1 MQVHTHLKVHTDQH
15 TMEFPTL
22 FGEASTGKR
31 KVYNIKVVEKRTAS
45 GAVYGTIVK
54 EYGYEDGKK
63 QINEKDIYEGKNI
76 GRSNETTALE
86 QAISEARNSWQK
98 KRSEGYK
105 PEDEEEGSEAASA
118 GAGPSRHKAIAEEVP
133 APMLAHDFNKRGHN
147 ITFPCYVQRKYDG
160 TRCVAVPSVVTN
172 SAGQSERH
180 CGLFSRNRKAYP
192 NLDHIK
198 AELAVLPPS
207 LILDGELYSD
217 ELTFQDIVGM
227 VKRESLN
234 AGDEV
239 KQLKVQFHVYDI
251 ISDAPYE
258 ERLGRLQALMAA
270 YKFRYIKLVK
280 TEVAAAKEDIK
291 RLHAA
296 YVAEGYEGIM
306 LRNATGLYKVGNR
319 SADLQKYKEFLDTE
333 YPVTGFKEG
342 EGAEAG
348 CVIWLCKTPEGREFA
363 CRPRGTRESRQELF
377 LDGASY
383 VGKPLT
389 VRYQELT
396 DEGLPRFPVGI
407 AFRDY
412 E

>member
-1 MQVHTHLKVHTDQH
+1 MNYKFESLSPKVRKHTHLKVHTDQH

-31 KVYNIKVVEKRTAS
+31 KVYNIKVVEKRSAS
-45 GAVYGTIVK
+45 GATYGTIVK

-105 PEDEEEGSEAASA
+105 PEDEEEEEE
-118 GAGPSRHKAIAEEVP
+118 AGPSRHKAVAEEVP

-160 TRCVAVPSVVTN
+160 TRCVAVPTV
-172 SAGQSERH
+172 
-180 CGLFSRNRKAYP
+180 GLFSRNRKAYP

-227 VKRESLN
+227 VKRESLK
-234 AGDEV
+234 AGDDV

-270 YKFRYIKLVK
+270 YKFKYIRLVK
-280 TEVAAAKEDIK
+280 TEVAASPQDVK

-306 LRNATGLYKVGNR
+306 LRNAAGLYKVGNR

-333 YPVTGFKEG
+333 YKIVDFKQG
-342 EGAEAG
+342 EGAEEG
-348 CVIWLCKTPEGREFA
+348 CVIWICQTAAGARFA
-363 CRPRGTRESRQELF
+363 CRPRGTREDRQVLYSE
-377 LDGASY
+377 GASH
-383 VGKPLT
+383 VGKLLT

-407 AFRDY
+407 TIRDY

>member
-1 MQVHTHLKVHTDQH
+1 MD
-15 TMEFPTL
+15 FPTL
-22 FGEASTGKR
+22 FGSASTGKR

-45 GAVYGTIVK
+45 GATYGTIVK

-76 GRSNETTALE
+76 GRSNETSPLQ

-98 KRSEGYK
+98 KRSEGYA
-105 PEDEEEGSEAASA
+105 PAEGEEGAADDDSEEGSEVA
-118 GAGPSRHKAIAEEVP
+118 GGRHKAIAEDVP

-147 ITFPCYVQRKYDG
+147 IKFPCYVQRKYDG
-160 TRCVAVPSVVTN
+160 TRCVAVPSIVTN

-192 NLDHIK
+192 NLEHIK

-227 VKRESLN
+227 VKRETLK
-234 AGDEV
+234 AGDDV

-270 YKFRYIKLVK
+270 YKFKYIKLVK
-280 TEVAAAKEDIK
+280 TEVAAAPQDVK

-306 LRNATGLYKVGNR
+306 LRNSAGLYKVGNR

-333 YPVTGFKEG
+333 YPVVGFKEG

-348 CVIWLCKTPEGREFA
+348 CVIWLCRTPEGREFA
-363 CRPRGTRESRQELF
+363 CRPRGTREDRQALF
-377 LDGASY
+377 ADGASY

>member
-1 MQVHTHLKVHTDQH
+1 
-15 TMEFPTL
+15 MEFPTL
-22 FGEASTGKR
+22 FGSASTGKR
-31 KVYNIKVVEKRTAS
+31 KVYNIKVVANTTAS
-45 GAVYGTIVK
+45 GATYGTIVK

-105 PEDEEEGSEAASA
+105 PADEEEGDDGSEDGSA
-118 GAGPSRHKAIAEEVP
+118 IGASRHKAVAEDVP

-147 ITFPCYVQRKYDG
+147 MNFPCYVQRKYDG
-160 TRCVAVPSVVTN
+160 TRCVAVPTV
-172 SAGQSERH
+172 
-180 CGLFSRNRKAYP
+180 GLFSRNRKAYP
-192 NLDHIK
+192 NLEHIK
-198 AELAVLPPS
+198 AELAVLPSS

-227 VKRESLN
+227 VKRLTLK
-234 AGDEV
+234 AGDDV

-270 YKFRYIKLVK
+270 YKFKYIRLVK
-280 TEVAAAKEDIK
+280 TEVASTKEDVK

-306 LRNATGLYKVGNR
+306 LRNAAGLYKVGNR

-333 YPVTGFKEG
+333 YPVVGFKEG
-342 EGAEAG
+342 EGAEAN
-348 CVIWLCKTPEGREFA
+348 CVIWLCRTPEGREFA
-363 CRPRGTRESRQELF
+363 CRPRGTREERQALF
-377 LDGASY
+377 ADGASY

-389 VRYQELT
+389 VRYQELSE
-396 DEGLPRFPVGI
+396 DRIPRFPVGI

>member
-1 MQVHTHLKVHTDQH
+1 
-15 TMEFPTL
+15 MEFPTL
-22 FGEASTGKR
+22 YGEASTGKR
-31 KVYNIKVVEKRTAS
+31 KVYNIKVVENRAAG

-105 PEDEEEGSEAASA
+105 PEDEDGEEEASV
-118 GAGPSRHKAIAEEVP
+118 GPSRHKAIAEFVP

-147 ITFPCYVQRKYDG
+147 IVFPCYVQRKYDG
-160 TRCVAVPSVVTN
+160 TRCIAVPSGDGRQT
-172 SAGQSERH
+172 
-180 CGLFSRNRKAYP
+180 GLFSRNRKEYP

-198 AELAVLPPS
+198 AELAALPPS

-227 VKRESLN
+227 VKRESLK
-234 AGDEV
+234 AGDDI

-251 ISDAPYE
+251 VSDAPYE
-258 ERLGRLQALMAA
+258 ERLSRLQALMTA
-270 YKFRYIKLVK
+270 YKFRYIRLVK
-280 TEVAAAKEDIK
+280 TEVAATKDDIK
-291 RLHAA
+291 RLHAT

-306 LRNATGLYKVGNR
+306 LRNAAGLYKVGNR

-333 YPVTGFKEG
+333 YPVIGFKEG

-348 CVIWLCKTPEGREFA
+348 CVIWLCRTPEGREFA
-363 CRPRGTRESRQELF
+363 CRPRGSREDRQALF
-377 LDGASY
+377 LKGASY

-389 VRYQELT
+389 VRYQELS
-396 DEGLPRFPVGI
+396 DDGIPRFPVGI
-407 AFRDY
+407 TFRDY

>member
-1 MQVHTHLKVHTDQH
+1 MAD
-15 TMEFPTL
+15 FPTL

-31 KVYNIKVVEKRTAS
+31 KVYNIKVVENTTAS
-45 GAVYGTIVK
+45 GATYGTIVK

-105 PEDEEEGSEAASA
+105 PADDEDSGEEEAASA
-118 GAGPSRHKAIAEEVP
+118 GAGRHKAIAEDVP

-147 ITFPCYVQRKYDG
+147 IKFPCYVQRKYDG
-160 TRCVAVPSVVTN
+160 TRCVAVPGT
-172 SAGQSERH
+172 
-180 CGLFSRNRKAYP
+180 GLFSRNRKAYP

-198 AELAVLPPS
+198 AELSVLPPS

-227 VKRESLN
+227 VKRETLK
-234 AGDEV
+234 AGDQV

-270 YKFRYIKLVK
+270 YNFTYIKLVK
-280 TEVAAAKEDIK
+280 TEVAAASQDVKC
-291 RLHAA
+291 LHAA

-306 LRNATGLYKVGNR
+306 LRNAAGLYKVGNR

-333 YPVTGFKEG
+333 YPVVGFKEG

-348 CVIWLCKTPEGREFA
+348 CVIWLCRTPEGREFA
-363 CRPRGTRESRQELF
+363 CRPRGTREDRQALF
-377 LDGASY
+377 ADGASY